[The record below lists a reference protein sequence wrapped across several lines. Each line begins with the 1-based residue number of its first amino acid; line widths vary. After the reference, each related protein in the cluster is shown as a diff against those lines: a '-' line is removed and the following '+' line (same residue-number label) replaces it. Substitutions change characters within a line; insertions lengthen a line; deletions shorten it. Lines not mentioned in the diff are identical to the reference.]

1 MKLKACHCCGLVHR
15 MPEAS
20 SDCGIPGSEAR
31 NRNRVASCRRCH
43 APLNQNV
50 SPAAMR
56 SRVAALTISSLALFP
71 PAILLP
77 IVEIEKLGHHHQS
90 SLLSG
95 IRDLFQV
102 GEWRI
107 GIIIFVFSILFP
119 LAKLLILLELSWV
132 QILTSN
138 QRSLAYRWMERVG
151 KWSMLDVLLLA
162 ILVMWIKLQGLVAFQ
177 FGPAIFAFALCVI
190 MSLLA
195 ALALDPHALWEE
207 IP

>member
-1 MKLKACHCCGLVHR
+1 
-15 MPEAS
+15 
-20 SDCGIPGSEAR
+20 
-31 NRNRVASCRRCH
+31 
-43 APLNQNV
+43 
-50 SPAAMR
+50 MR

-177 FGPAIFAFALCVI
+177 FGPAIFAFALCVV

-207 IP
+207 MP

>member
-1 MKLKACHCCGLVHR
+1 

-20 SDCGIPGSEAR
+20 SDGGIRSVGVRIP
-31 NRNRVASCRRCH
+31 VASCRRCH
-43 APLNQNV
+43 TPLNQTA

-56 SRVAALTISSLALFP
+56 SRVAALTISSLVLFP

-90 SLLSG
+90 SLLGG

-107 GIIIFVFSILFP
+107 GVIIFLFSILFP
-119 LAKLLILLELSWV
+119 LTKLLILLELTWV
-132 QILTSN
+132 QFLNSN
-138 QRSLAYRWMERVG
+138 QRSIAYRWMEHAG

-177 FGPAIFAFALCVI
+177 FGPAIFAFTLCVA

-195 ALALDPHALWEE
+195 ALVLDPRALWDE